1 MRPTWERNQKMLQL
15 EQVTSCYEEGVDV
28 LREISLEVNPNV
40 ITCILGSNGAGKT
53 TLIKTIVHLVR
64 PRLGKILFE
73 GNRIDQLKTYEVI
86 RLGISVVPEGRRLFP
101 KLTVRDNLR
110 IGTYSENDSAIIQGK
125 MEEIFN
131 VFPILKE
138 RIDQLSGTLSGG
150 EQGMLAIARA
160 LIGKPKLLLL
170 DEPSLGLA
178 PILVKEFFRVIQR
191 INENGMTILLIEQNA
206 RKALSIAS
214 RGYVL
219 QKGRIVAEGMTD
231 QLRQTEVIRSAYL
244 RA

>member
-1 MRPTWERNQKMLQL
+1 MLQL